1 MAHLQTP
8 LHARVLVFAHTQS
21 HTAHTSTFTH
31 TRTNVSQ
38 LSPATRHIIGARA
51 FVATTTAA
59 PNTDRT
65 RAAYTHLHPHA
76 HHPAHS
82 PASYTANQSLFR
94 DLAKARAD
102 AAAAA
107 QSTRRAQGQHGAL
120 QRERDHHRIS
130 HRRVLQAN
138 VAMTAELRRVEGRC
152 AALEEE
158 LVLCKEKHK
167 AALRGKMLSTIGR
180 DRAITEA
187 QTLRSTLRDNN
198 NPGRGGGDSSSN
210 RGASSNNR
218 TKSAGPRPGQ
228 HRGPAAP
235 QQPTKRA
242 PDTPFPP
249 SVAPS
254 ADAVRPPPSLK
265 PMTRARADAMAQARS
280 FAVHDKAV
288 SCLAFHPKRRAIAT
302 ASDDGRYKVLAMP
315 E

>member
-1 MAHLQTP
+1 M
-8 LHARVLVFAHTQS
+8 
-21 HTAHTSTFTH
+21 
-31 TRTNVSQ
+31 
-38 LSPATRHIIGARA
+38 
-51 FVATTTAA
+51 
-59 PNTDRT
+59 
-65 RAAYTHLHPHA
+65 HLHPHA

-158 LVLCKEKHK
+158 LALCKEKHK

-302 ASDDGRYKVLAMP
+302 ASDDGRFKVLAMP